1 MEKLQLFLQTLDCS
15 YGIKNVCYDGN
26 VVTFTVFISP
36 QDLYENILVKFG
48 LQDDVTVTVT
58 WSYDYMKTVISVNI
72 NRLLIDDVIND
83 MLSA

>member
-36 QDLYENILVKFG
+36 QDLYKYILVKFG
-48 LQDDVTVTVT
+48 LQDDATVT